1 MTFNNSILSGTV
13 LARENIQ
20 SEGYQVGLQGWI
32 IERDGDAEFNSIVV
46 RGDVISVGA
55 LYTTR
60 ILDGEIIIE
69 LNSNPV
75 DNVRINRESIEFNDA
90 GTSSFTLLD
99 YVDGEGLGFRDNS
112 STRGVYYD
120 NDTGFLIVADS
131 TPWTKEGWN
140 NLTLPAGWTADQPC
154 QYKLFPDGM
163 VRLRGIANANV
174 SPIPA
179 GTVLATLPAG
189 YRPAQVFITPIVF
202 DSSPN
207 HGRALVRTNGNI
219 EIYEAPNDLPCLE
232 SISFST
238 V

>member
-1 MTFNNSILSGTV
+1 MSFENSILSGTT

-75 DNVRINRESIEFNDA
+75 DNVRMNREGIEFNDS

-120 NDTGFLIVADS
+120 NDQGFLIVADS
-131 TPWTKEGWN
+131 APWTKEGWKA
-140 NLTLPAGWTADQPC
+140 LPGANGYTGGS
-154 QYKLFPDGM
+154 YKLLPDGNILLDGQ
-163 VRLRGIANANV
+163 VGGGAAA
-174 SPIPA
+174 SPVQV
-179 GTVLATLPAG
+179 GTLPAG
-189 YRPAQVFITPIVF
+189 YRPRAYAEFMTARGGAFGTNKITIDTAGVVTQWTP
-202 DSSPN
+202 DATYNSSLA
-207 HGRALVRTNGNI
+207 GI
-219 EIYEAPNDLPCLE
+219 I
-232 SISFST
+232 FST
-238 V
+238 LA